1 MQAVHAGKPR
11 ADAADAAPARPSN
24 ATARLIV
31 RAADL
36 YRAALFRVVNFAGPR
51 FGYAFSTPLARG
63 LYRALVPLRDQTEAH
78 LRQARGWLGG
88 DVDVQRMARDAFL
101 HRVRNFV
108 DLMLAPGRLVPERL
122 NRFGGLLDAKLR
134 ADLLAGQKRRQAVL
148 LVTAYYGP
156 FDLLPV
162 LLGAQ
167 GLKTAVVYRPHASP
181 AFDRLRQR
189 VRELAGCEMI
199 PIDDALIRVPQI
211 LDAGGTVGLVADH
224 PAGSRGFDTTF
235 LGIPTRVP
243 PTVGLLAARHRADVV
258 VAGVRRIER
267 RFRFEIVVT
276 DVMKAAEFH
285 DDPDAVR
292 KITLRT
298 HHGLETLVR
307 GDPEQ
312 YNWVQERW
320 ETGASR
326 RQ

>member
-11 ADAADAAPARPSN
+11 DDAADAAPARPGD
-24 ATARLIV
+24 AMARLIV

-51 FGYAFSTPLARG
+51 FGYAFSAPLARG
-63 LYRALVPLRDQTEAH
+63 LYHALTPLRERTEAH
-78 LRQARGWLGG
+78 LRQARGWLGRE
-88 DVDVQRMARDAFL
+88 VDVPRMARDSFL
-101 HRVRNFV
+101 HRVWNFV
-108 DLMLAPGRLVPERL
+108 DLMLAPGRLTPERL
-122 NRFGGLLDAKLR
+122 AQFGGLLDPNLR
-134 ADLLAGQKRRQAVL
+134 AELLDGQRRRQAVL

-167 GLKTAVVYRPHASP
+167 GLKMAVVYRPHASP

-189 VRELAGCEMI
+189 VREIADCEMI
-199 PIDDALIRVPQI
+199 PINDALVRVPQI

-224 PAGSRGFDTTF
+224 PAGARGFDSTF

-243 PTVGLLAARHRADVV
+243 PTVGLLAARHQADVV
-258 VAGVRRIER
+258 VAGARRIGR